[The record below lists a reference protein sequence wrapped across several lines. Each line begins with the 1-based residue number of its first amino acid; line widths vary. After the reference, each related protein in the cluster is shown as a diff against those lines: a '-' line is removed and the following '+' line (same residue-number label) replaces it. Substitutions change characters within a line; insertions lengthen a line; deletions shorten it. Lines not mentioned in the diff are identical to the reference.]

1 MALIGNS
8 GFNNLPKSGTAQRG
22 SSSKPAI
29 KSSTQNSSQAQAS
42 NSTDT
47 PKEDSSK
54 TQESKNQYAFSTWA
68 TTLNPNQ
75 IAEKFNQFSGAE
87 WQRMTRESQAGF
99 MQAQGLMESW
109 KIASAG
115 IQSIV
120 SGVGK
125 IATAMEKAKQQGGG
139 GGGGDGERGVNP
151 GQSSNET
158 RLVDN
163 RRNLDLFNR
172 NS

>member
-8 GFNNLPKSGTAQRG
+8 GFNNLPKSGTVQRG

-87 WQRMTRESQAGF
+87 WQRMTRESQAGL
-99 MQAQGLMESW
+99 AQGINDSG

-115 IQSIV
+115 IQSILYA
-120 SGVGK
+120 VGK